1 MTFKPLTIGSVEL
14 PSCVVLAPMAGITDL
29 PFRQL
34 AYRFGA
40 GMVVAEMLTAD
51 KRLWNSR
58 KSRLRLAFGDDT
70 GPRVV
75 QIAGGDADM
84 LADAARQVAD
94 LGAEIIDINMGCPAK
109 KVCNKAAGSALMK
122 DEHLVAA
129 IFEQVVASVDVPVTV
144 KTRTGWSPE
153 HKNAV
158 RVAELAEL
166 SGISAITIHGRTRS
180 CRFQGDVDY
189 ESIARVKE
197 AVSIPVIANGDIDSA
212 EKAEQ
217 ILIKTAADGVMIGR
231 AALGQPWIAGNI
243 AQYLH
248 KGLQL
253 RCPSVQDVRNLLLE
267 HLASLHAFYDEFLG
281 TRIAR
286 KHVAWYLQRI
296 PQSESFRKEFNRID
310 SAEEQKL
317 QLVEFFDM
325 NTKKLEE
332 GFAA

>member
-1 MTFKPLTIGSVEL
+1 MTIGSVEL
-14 PSCVVLAPMAGITDL
+14 PSAVVLAPMAGITDL

-34 AYRFGA
+34 AYRYGA

-75 QIAGGDADM
+75 QIAGGDAAM
-84 LADAARQVAD
+84 LADAARQVVD

-122 DEHLVAA
+122 DERLVAK
-129 IFEQVVASVDVPVTV
+129 IFEEVIASVDVPVTV

-189 ESIARVKE
+189 ESITRVKQ

-217 ILIKTAADGVMIGR
+217 ILIKTGADGVMIGR

-243 AQYLH
+243 AQFLH

-286 KHVAWYLQRI
+286 KHVAWYLQRL
-296 PQSESFRKEFNRID
+296 PHSESFRKEFNGIN

-317 QLVEFFDM
+317 RLAEFFDM
-325 NTKKLEE
+325 NRKKLEE